1 VSPFEA
7 SNRTLLV
14 GVAIA
19 IVVIVVIGII
29 AGYDGDGGRQ
39 LYSH

>member
-1 VSPFEA
+1 MSPFQA
-7 SNRTLLV
+7 GNRTLLIGV
-14 GVAIA
+14 AVAIA
-19 IVVIVVIGII
+19 VIVVIGII

>member
-1 VSPFEA
+1 VSPVHVT
-7 SNRTLLV
+7 NRTLLV
-14 GVAIA
+14 GVAVA

>member
-14 GVAIA
+14 SVAIA